1 MPVIILMLTKICLP
15 ACDTLYVN
23 NENWRD
29 ELRDEVLSGSRAK
42 KQAVIE
48 NDSEE
53 EDESDE
59 ESPSTIATFRE
70 AIDCGNNLLKF
81 LTEKGEEQ
89 LSDNMFKIVQ
99 QLQVS
104 QLEHSKQMSIR
115 AFTSP

>member
-1 MPVIILMLTKICLP
+1 MKYCPVVMQ
-15 ACDTLYVN
+15 
-23 NENWRD
+23 
-29 ELRDEVLSGSRAK
+29 K
-42 KQAVIE
+42 KAGFIE

-59 ESPSTIATFRE
+59 ESPSTIVTFRE

-89 LSDNMFKIVQ
+89 LSENMFKIV
-99 QLQVS
+99 QVS
-104 QLEHSKQMSIR
+104 QLEHSKQMSIQ